1 MKRQDDRTIDKFK
14 GRSVAQ
20 GISQVFGSD
29 YDETFAPTAKRC
41 TLRICFALA
50 AAWSTYV
57 FHLDVCSVSL
67 KANLSDEIF
76 TE

>member
-20 GISQVFGSD
+20 GISQVFESD
-29 YDETFAPTAKRC
+29 YDETFAKRC

-67 KANLSDEIF
+67 KANLSNEIF